1 MSSSVNED
9 IEDLD
14 KLETELGMNFE
25 AWKLHMSKLMKDN
38 EKYRQENH
46 SLQCKLEISSTMQQ
60 EMHELQEVLEN
71 AANELQKLTDKQ
83 IHDLQE
89 KHMKQKNDLL
99 SRLSEMETKNSL
111 QSEEIEKLQREIQ
124 ELNKTLQSI
133 QNETPVMVEEDF
145 ALQEE
150 MANLVSQLL
159 QKDHNIQLMGK
170 SLEDFTNEN
179 SQLKEILKE
188 TKQNLH
194 EKKEQLE
201 NTRHELMGL
210 KRELAETK
218 QKPPS
223 EESKGNSLFAEVE
236 DRRKKMLDQML
247 VLRKSYHEAKRVV
260 AIKDAEIRSLKIDKS
275 ALMRKWEDDK
285 VDSHYR
291 DTKLMEKYKE
301 RIAELEQK
309 LQTEKNKSNQL
320 ENQINPTDQNFSF
333 FQSMLGTKK
342 NKIDELESKLENV
355 SIQAVLEEEMKHKL
369 SRQLRYWRCKAIASD
384 AQLEAIKSRL
394 EIDPQ
399 FNTTDVLK
407 ILQQTVEKELDLE
420 NTLDPPI
427 PPPKVIEESVITLEQ
442 LMKVPNCSAKVSP
455 STYDNSSLN
464 SSSEDFGNS
473 LCFDGSSV
481 KRESIMF
488 NVREVGSSFKEI
500 QKDPMSSIMKTE
512 RKCEDYCK
520 EEIEE
525 LEVDKKMQ
533 QEATK
538 IIPRS
543 PKCYES
549 NKENETDRTHNGN
562 TLKLKSAFAHG
573 TANLLAST
581 NEPKREKKTLK
592 FADDTVDPP
601 PRTLKREVTPKYPI
615 VFVSNKFMHP

>member
-309 LQTEKNKSNQL
+309 LQTEKK
-320 ENQINPTDQNFSF
+320 
-333 FQSMLGTKK
+333 
-342 NKIDELESKLENV
+342 
-355 SIQAVLEEEMKHKL
+355 
-369 SRQLRYWRCKAIASD
+369 
-384 AQLEAIKSRL
+384 
-394 EIDPQ
+394 
-399 FNTTDVLK
+399 
-407 ILQQTVEKELDLE
+407 
-420 NTLDPPI
+420 
-427 PPPKVIEESVITLEQ
+427 
-442 LMKVPNCSAKVSP
+442 
-455 STYDNSSLN
+455 
-464 SSSEDFGNS
+464 
-473 LCFDGSSV
+473 
-481 KRESIMF
+481 
-488 NVREVGSSFKEI
+488 
-500 QKDPMSSIMKTE
+500 
-512 RKCEDYCK
+512 
-520 EEIEE
+520 
-525 LEVDKKMQ
+525 
-533 QEATK
+533 
-538 IIPRS
+538 
-543 PKCYES
+543 
-549 NKENETDRTHNGN
+549 
-562 TLKLKSAFAHG
+562 
-573 TANLLAST
+573 
-581 NEPKREKKTLK
+581 
-592 FADDTVDPP
+592 
-601 PRTLKREVTPKYPI
+601 
-615 VFVSNKFMHP
+615 